1 MSKNFLIILFAGLF
15 LVAVFTRSCGNKPQ
29 PNNYV
34 EDSLKHAIKLK
45 VDTIK
50 TLQVQFDNLNT
61 SFTTLQQ
68 QKQKIKYER
77 DTIWLPKKKADSII
91 NAYSDSETIKRFML
105 RFYSN

>member
-1 MSKNFLIILFAGLF
+1 MSKNFFIILFAGLF

-29 PNNYV
+29 QNTYV

-45 VDTIK
+45 DDTIS

-61 SFTTLQQ
+61 AYTILQE

-91 NAYSDSETIKRFML
+91 NAYSDSETIKRFIQ
-105 RFYSN
+105 RFGYN